1 MGAGSRI
8 MKCEITDDFIG
19 IFDGYFSDDLC
30 DRYVAYFKDLE
41 RLNLVYPRPDKKLTK
56 NDTSVGLMSHFVPNK
71 GQTEQF
77 SMSYINGEFVDIFWN
92 SVYPK
97 YVEKYS
103 ILGEVSQ
110 HRILDMNLQ
119 RTRPG
124 EAYHVWHCEGDSIE
138 RRDRLIVFQL
148 YLTDIKDGGETEFVY
163 QKTRFSPIKDR
174 LLIWP
179 SSWTHVHR
187 GNMPLK
193 EDKYIVTGW
202 LEYTL

>member
-1 MGAGSRI
+1 
-8 MKCEITDDFIG
+8 
-19 IFDGYFSDDLC
+19 
-30 DRYVAYFKDLE
+30 V
-41 RLNLVYPRPDKKLTK
+41 NLLR
-56 NDTSVGLMSHFVPNK
+56 F
-71 GQTEQF
+71 
-77 SMSYINGEFVDIFWN
+77 FWK

-97 YVEKYS
+97 YAEKYS
-103 ILGEVSQ
+103 ILGEVSE
-110 HRILDMNLQ
+110 HRILDMKLQ

-124 EAYHVWHCEGDSIE
+124 EAYHVWHCEADSIE

-163 QKTRFSPIKDR
+163 QKTRFNPIKDR